1 MSQIS
6 NLLSSDVC
14 LSKVQKNKQTY
25 EEALH
30 MRSCCIH
37 RSMHDFNKIAA
48 YLFTFMIILTSNY
61 VMTIYIKRIIK
72 KKIKFKILNDY

>member
-25 EEALH
+25 EEALQ
-30 MRSCCIH
+30 RSCC
-37 RSMHDFNKIAA
+37 MHDFNKIAA

-72 KKIKFKILNDY
+72 KKIKFKILND